1 MERVYTYKNAIIYIR
16 SLDTYDR
23 ENLKKATEDFLKKVI
38 IGGKKN
44 GNSNTSRDFSKEQIL
59 HR

>member
-44 GNSNTSRDFSKEQIL
+44 GNSNTSRDFSKE
-59 HR
+59 

>member
-1 MERVYTYKNAIIYIR
+1 MEKVYTYKNAIIYIR

-23 ENLKKATEDFLKKVI
+23 ENLKKATEVFLKKVI

-44 GNSNTSRDFSKEQIL
+44 GNSNTSRNFNKE
-59 HR
+59 